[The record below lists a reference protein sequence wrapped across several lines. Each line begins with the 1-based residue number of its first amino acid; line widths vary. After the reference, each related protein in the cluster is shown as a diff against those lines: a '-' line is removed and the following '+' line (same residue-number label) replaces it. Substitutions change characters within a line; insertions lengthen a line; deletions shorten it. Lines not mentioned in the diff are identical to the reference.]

1 MTNKIHEELL
11 QLAVGTDM
19 LAVKAQALVARMP
32 PKSPARIELNKRIED
47 FLRFSV
53 KAKAEAKQ
61 LRMKEAEAEAKNA
74 PDE

>member
-1 MTNKIHEELL
+1 
-11 QLAVGTDM
+11 M

-32 PKSPARIELNKRIED
+32 PKSPARIELNKRIDD

-61 LRMKEAEAEAKNA
+61 LRMKEAEDKAKNA

>member
-1 MTNKIHEELL
+1 MTNKIHQELL

-32 PKSPARIELNKRIED
+32 PKSPARIELNKRIDD

-61 LRMKEAEAEAKNA
+61 LRMKEAEDKAKNA